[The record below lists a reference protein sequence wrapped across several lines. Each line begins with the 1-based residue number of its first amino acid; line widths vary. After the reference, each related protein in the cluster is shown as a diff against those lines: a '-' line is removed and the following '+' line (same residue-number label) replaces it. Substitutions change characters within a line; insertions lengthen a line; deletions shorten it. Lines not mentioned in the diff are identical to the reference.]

1 MSTCNSCAVQLKAQA
16 TAGRAMVASPGGKD
30 RTVDVQLPVQ
40 LQRLACRHRPA
51 PTPAART
58 LELHVRASAW
68 ADHVSDSAM
77 ISLPGSRQST
87 TNVANDRMSA
97 SIVRSTTARRPARAP
112 GGCVGRACG
121 RARGV
126 WRAAGAVHRPPPA
139 ARACFRPPCDRAF
152 RVYVS
157 SLSFWP
163 RGLTI
168 CGTLA
173 ARRRDAAFATSRRA
187 LWISAPRRML
197 LLRSRRVPRA
207 PWIPSQFHW
216 RNAVGSRGSQ
226 CRLTLSF
233 TRRYPRSG
241 PEK

>member
-1 MSTCNSCAVQLKAQA
+1 MSAPPRLHELSNCTCV
-16 TAGRAMVASPGGKD
+16 
-30 RTVDVQLPVQ
+30 
-40 LQRLACRHRPA
+40 H
-51 PTPAART
+51 
-58 LELHVRASAW
+58 LHGLSVTYHS
-68 ADHVSDSAM
+68 M

-87 TNVANDRMSA
+87 TNVANDR
-97 SIVRSTTARRPARAP
+97 TCARIDRTIDDRPPAAGGRPAS
-112 GGCVGRACG
+112 VG

-207 PWIPSQFHW
+207 PWIPSQIHW